1 MKEPL
6 IALIAVLCNV
16 GAQLAMKHAGRVE
29 QVEKNFIAALFS
41 PWLLGAVVLYGM
53 SFLLTVRVFAV
64 NPLSVASPAMAG
76 TTFLL
81 ITLSS
86 WLLLGE
92 GLGPQRLA
100 GIGLIFVGIVLLT
113 RS

>member
-6 IALIAVLCNV
+6 IAAIAVLCNV
-16 GAQLAMKHAGRVE
+16 GAQLAMKYDGRVE
-29 QVEKNFIAALFS
+29 QTEKSFMMALLS
-41 PWLLGAVVLYGM
+41 PWLLGAVTLYGL

-64 NPLSVASPAMAG
+64 NSLSVASPTMAG
-76 TTFLL
+76 STFLL

-92 GLGPQRLA
+92 TLSAQK
-100 GIGLIFVGIVLLT
+100 LIGIVLIFLGIVVLT
-113 RS
+113 RG